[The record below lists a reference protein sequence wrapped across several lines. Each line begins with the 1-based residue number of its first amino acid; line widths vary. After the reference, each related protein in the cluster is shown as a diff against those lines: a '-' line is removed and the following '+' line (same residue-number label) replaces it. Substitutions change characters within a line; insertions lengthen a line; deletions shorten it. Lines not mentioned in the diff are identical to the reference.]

1 MTEYVFWG
9 GVVGCVAMLAVILL
23 WPRRRARADV
33 DRTAANV
40 ALYEQRRGE
49 LALEL
54 REGRLSDAEH
64 ALLLSEL
71 GAGLLRDAAPVASGL
86 DVQGAANASTSLA
99 PAGSAV
105 SAPAVGVRSRL
116 AIGLLI
122 ALPLAA
128 LAGYFQM
135 GRLADVDLAGVAAQL
150 EAAEAAPAGTHA
162 PAELLA
168 MADKLERRL
177 ADNPSDADGW
187 FLLGRTAINLNDP
200 VRAAGAFARVSELVP
215 NEPAPVIYQAQA
227 EFLAADRKVTA
238 KVRAVVDRALA
249 LVPDH
254 PVMMEMLAVD
264 AFATGDFRATLD
276 YLTRGLPGVTDP
288 QQRAYFQEGIAR
300 AAAQLGVPVPD
311 SAVTAPAL
319 AGAAPGAGMGA
330 GPGAASESAGGA
342 ARFIDVDVR
351 LQPGLSLPP
360 EAVVFVT
367 ARAIGGPPMPVAVQ
381 RRTVADLPFT
391 ARLDQG
397 SAMNPELS
405 MATVDRVAVSA
416 RVSRSGTAQRSA
428 DDVEVV
434 SGPVAVL
441 GGQRLLMTIGGRAG
455 LPQPATDGA
464 LAGGVNAGQPA
475 AQRPGMVPPT
485 MAPTAASAVA
495 PMAAAT
501 APGVAPMTASG
512 TVVRVLVQLGP
523 NVRVPPQTPVFVFA
537 RQRGGPPM
545 PVAVRRLT
553 VAELPALVTLDDTS
567 AMVPGRNL
575 STISQVDV
583 VARVA
588 RSGAVTPSP
597 GDIEGQVGPVQ
608 PKSVREV
615 LSIVVDQVRR

>member
-1 MTEYVFWG
+1 MTEYVFWA
-9 GVVGCVAMLAVILL
+9 GVGACIAVLAIILL
-23 WPRRRARADV
+23 WPRRRARGDV

-49 LALEL
+49 LALEH

-64 ALLLSEL
+64 ALLLAEL
-71 GAGLLRDAAPVASGL
+71 GAGLLRDAAPVARAA
-86 DVQGAANASTSLA
+86 GAYVPTPTAAVEF
-99 PAGSAV
+99 PAGT
-105 SAPAVGVRSRL
+105 APRGGARGLR
-116 AIGLLI
+116 IGLLVG
-122 ALPLAA
+122 LPVAA
-128 LAGYFQM
+128 LVGYFQL
-135 GRLADVDLAGVAAQL
+135 GRLADVDLAGVAKQL

-168 MADKLERRL
+168 MADKLEQRL
-177 ADNPSDADGW
+177 ADNPKDADGW

-200 VRAAGAFARVSELVP
+200 ARAASAFARVGELVP

-227 EFLAADRKVTA
+227 EFLAADRKVTPR
-238 KVRAVVDRALA
+238 VRAVVDRALA

-264 AFATGDFRATLD
+264 AFENGDFRGTVD

-300 AAAQLGVPVPD
+300 AAAQLGVPVPNSVAASPSGQGTGPSMGGD
-311 SAVTAPAL
+311 AGIGAAI
-319 AGAAPGAGMGA
+319 AQGAAPGSAV
-330 GPGAASESAGGA
+330 AGGP

-351 LQPGLSLPP
+351 LQPGVSLPP

-381 RRTVADLPFT
+381 RRTAAELPFT

-397 SAMNPELS
+397 SAMNPALS
-405 MATVDRVAVSA
+405 MATIDRVAVSA

-434 SGPVAVL
+434 SGPVAVA
-441 GGQRLLMTIGGRAG
+441 GGQRIVMTIGGRAG
-455 LPQPATDGA
+455 LPQPA
-464 LAGGVNAGQPA
+464 
-475 AQRPGMVPPT
+475 
-485 MAPTAASAVA
+485 
-495 PMAAAT
+495 AAT
-501 APGVAPMTASG
+501 AGTGVSPLTASG
-512 TVVRVLVQLGP
+512 TVVRVLVQLGAH
-523 NVRVPPQTPVFVFA
+523 VRVPAQTPVFVFA
-537 RQRGGPPM
+537 RERGGPPM

-567 AMVPGRNL
+567 AMVAGRNL
-575 STISQVDV
+575 SSIGQVDL

-588 RSGAVTPSP
+588 RSGGVTPAA
-597 GDIEGQVGPVQ
+597 GDIEGVVGPVQ
-608 PKSVREV
+608 PKAVREV
-615 LSIVVDQVRR
+615 LSIVIDRVRR